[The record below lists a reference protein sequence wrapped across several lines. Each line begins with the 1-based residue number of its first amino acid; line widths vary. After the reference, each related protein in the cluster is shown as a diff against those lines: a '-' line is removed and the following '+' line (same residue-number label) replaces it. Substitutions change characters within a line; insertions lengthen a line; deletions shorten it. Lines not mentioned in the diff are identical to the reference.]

1 MQIQAPKK
9 TKKLENR
16 ENVRDRG
23 EINLPGLI
31 LRLRIK

>member
-9 TKKLENR
+9 TKKLENT